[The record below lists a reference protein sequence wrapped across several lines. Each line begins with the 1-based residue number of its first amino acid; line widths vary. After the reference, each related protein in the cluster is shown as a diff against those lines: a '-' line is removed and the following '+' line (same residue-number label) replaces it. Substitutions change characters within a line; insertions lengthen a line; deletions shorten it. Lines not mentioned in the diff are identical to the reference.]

1 MNRYIKLRL
10 PVPILNAKWLRVGL
24 LFGILMA
31 FGIGNVGCDKKNDVD
46 EYYVKYE
53 VNSSSIYLGGKLNVA
68 IRTET
73 NNNMNILV
81 DTRTPWEAIVGPVKK
96 GFNATLDVIKEGEP
110 DSHLTLYAKI
120 SVSKNSS
127 PFALK
132 VNDGSDTPRNSV
144 QISYTI
150 DY

>member
-1 MNRYIKLRL
+1 MNYFKKFSLHLLR
-10 PVPILNAKWLRVGL
+10 LNAKWMWVGL
-24 LFGILMA
+24 LFGFIVASGM
-31 FGIGNVGCDKKNDVD
+31 INVGCDKKNVVD

-68 IRTET
+68 IRMET
-73 NNNMNILV
+73 NNITNILV

-110 DSHLTLYAKI
+110 DSHLKLYAKI